1 MQKSITIKRFTAL
14 TLFKIVGIGCS
25 ISLIGFAVLM
35 GLFAFFGAHTV
46 NWNRQSITGIS
57 GLVASPFIGFFLA
70 TLLTIVAWIGFGLSF
85 WLFSLFGSLRVDYIS
100 DDASQTNE
108 MKNTSAS

>member
-1 MQKSITIKRFTAL
+1 MQKSITIKRFTAG

-35 GLFAFFGAHTV
+35 GVFALFGAHTV
-46 NWNRQSITGIS
+46 NWNRQPITGIS

-70 TLLTIVAWIGFGLSF
+70 ALFTIFGWIGFALSF

-100 DDASQTNE
+100 DDVASETNE
-108 MKNTSAS
+108 AKNTSA